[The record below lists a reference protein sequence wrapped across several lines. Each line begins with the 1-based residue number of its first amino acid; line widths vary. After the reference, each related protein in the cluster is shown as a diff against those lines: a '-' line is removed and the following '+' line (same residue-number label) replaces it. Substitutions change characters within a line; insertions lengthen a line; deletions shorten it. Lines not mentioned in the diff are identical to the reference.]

1 MQVPTRPG
9 RTAAVDRYTAWLCV
23 CFCTETLFSMYVA
36 VPMIP
41 YHGPRSQRRCNARP
55 KFNARIFFLT
65 HITASL
71 CSATLD
77 RTSALSLEAILRVI
91 NKAYECKGARRR
103 IDREEVAVS
112 SVMAGTG
119 GRASPRAASL
129 GSVRISPLTLSLL
142 CTCPKAE
149 ALPRHHVRN

>member
-9 RTAAVDRYTAWLCV
+9 RAAAADQYTAWLCV

-77 RTSALSLEAILRVI
+77 RTSALRLEAILRVI

-119 GRASPRAASL
+119 GRASRGGLPGERAHQPAHTFPALYVSKSR
-129 GSVRISPLTLSLL
+129 SVSPAP
-142 CTCPKAE
+142 C
-149 ALPRHHVRN
+149 